1 MQNPYFSD
9 NSSSSQLTS
18 KLRRFS
24 VEWSKFF
31 DKSDNESS
39 AMSLVSGAGP
49 SKQTKLS
56 HYQSNVNEPIEE
68 EEDEKEEPE
77 GKKLIS

>member
-9 NSSSSQLTS
+9 NSSSSHFTTR
-18 KLRRFS
+18 LRKFS
-24 VEWSKFF
+24 LEWAKFF
-31 DKSDNESS
+31 DKSDNEGSVVS
-39 AMSLVSGAGP
+39 FLSMSGAGP

-68 EEDEKEEPE
+68 VEDEKEE
-77 GKKLIS
+77 